1 MILFLMCRK
10 GCGNQFF
17 FYPEHFVLFSKGI
30 EFSMPLDMRK
40 RKSHD
45 RVGDD
50 VDTKQTN
57 SKASSC
63 DSDTI
68 R

>member
-1 MILFLMCRK
+1 MWQPI
-10 GCGNQFF
+10 FF
-17 FYPEHFVLFSKGI
+17 NPEYFVLFSKGI
-30 EFSMPLDMRK
+30 EFSMPLDKRK

-57 SKASSC
+57 SKASSR
-63 DSDTI
+63 DSETI